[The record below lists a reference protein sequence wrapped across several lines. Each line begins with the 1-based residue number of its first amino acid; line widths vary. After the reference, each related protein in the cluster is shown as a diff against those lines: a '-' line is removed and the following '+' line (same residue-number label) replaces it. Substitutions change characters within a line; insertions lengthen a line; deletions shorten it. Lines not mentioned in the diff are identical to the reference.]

1 MATGG
6 MSDLLPVTEAQT
18 RLFALAAPV
27 DGETSPLREAA
38 GRWLAAPVHATRDQ
52 PFADLSA
59 MDGYALR
66 FADLA
71 GPLTVIGESAAG
83 RGFDGS
89 VGGGKAVR
97 IFTGAPVPP
106 GADTILVQ
114 EEATRDGDTLTL
126 NGEGPPAIGAHIRP
140 RAQDFSTGAQILA
153 AGTKLTP
160 AAIGLAAAAGHGTLP
175 VRRAVRVAIVS
186 TGDELVPAGTQ
197 VTGAQLPSAN
207 APMLA
212 ALIADLPVAIID
224 AGIVPDDLTAL
235 TAAFAALDA
244 DIVVTTGGASVGDH
258 DLVRPALL
266 AAGGSLDF
274 WKIAMRPGKPLLAGR
289 LGGAV
294 LLGLPGN
301 PVSAFV
307 TATLFLRPLIAHL
320 SGAIDPLPRRRFAPL
335 AHPMVTNGPR
345 EDYVR
350 ARLTSDGLDAYPVQ
364 DSGMLAALAGSDAL
378 IIRPVGAPAAVR
390 GDLAEYLSLA

>member
-1 MATGG
+1 
-6 MSDLLPVTEAQT
+6 MSALLPVADAQA

-27 DGETSPLREAA
+27 DNETLPLREAA
-38 GRWLAAPVHATRDQ
+38 GRWLAAPVLATRDQ

-71 GPLTVIGESAAG
+71 QPLRVIGESAAG
-83 RGFDGS
+83 RGFEGS
-89 VGGGKAVR
+89 VGAGEAVR
-97 IFTGAPVPP
+97 IFTGAPVPR

-114 EEATRDGDTLTL
+114 EEAARDRDTLTL
-126 NGEGPPAIGAHIRP
+126 NGEGPPRIGVHIRP
-140 RAQDFSTGAQILA
+140 RAQDFSRGAQILPEGA
-153 AGTKLTP
+153 RLTP
-160 AAIGLAAAAGHGTLP
+160 ATIGLAAAAGHGTLR
-175 VRRAVRVAIVS
+175 VHRSIRVAIVS
-186 TGDELVPAGTQ
+186 TGDELVPAGAE

-207 APMLA
+207 APMLT
-212 ALIADLPVAIID
+212 ALLADLPVSIVD
-224 AGIVPDDLTAL
+224 GGIVPDDLAAM
-235 TAAFAALDA
+235 TAAFAGIDA
-244 DIVVTTGGASVGDH
+244 DIIVTTGGASVGDH

-289 LGGAV
+289 LGDAV
-294 LLGLPGN
+294 VLGLPGN

-320 SGAIDPLPRRRFAPL
+320 SGAADPLPRRLSAPL
-335 AHPMVTNGPR
+335 AHPLAANGIR
-345 EDYVR
+345 EDYIR
-350 ARLTSDGLDAYPVQ
+350 ARLTANGLDAYPVQ

-378 IIRPVGAPAAVR
+378 IIRPIGAPPAAA
-390 GDLAEYLSLA
+390 GDIADYIALA

>member
-1 MATGG
+1 M
-6 MSDLLPVTEAQT
+6 L
-18 RLFALAAPV
+18 ALAAPV
-27 DGETSPLREAA
+27 DGETLPLKEAA
-38 GRWLAAPVHATRDQ
+38 GRWLAQPVHAIRDQ

-66 FADLA
+66 FADLHR
-71 GPLTVIGESAAG
+71 PLNVIGESAAG
-83 RGFDGS
+83 RGFAGS
-89 VGGGKAVR
+89 LTAGEAVR
-97 IFTGAPVPP
+97 IFTGAPVPA

-114 EEATRDGDTLTL
+114 EEAARDRDMLTL
-126 NGEGPPAIGAHIRP
+126 NGAGPPRIGAHIRP
-140 RAQDFSTGAQILA
+140 RAQDFSTGAEILA
-153 AGTKLTP
+153 AGARLTP
-160 AAIGLAAAAGHGTLP
+160 AAIGLAAAAGRGALP
-175 VRRAVRVAIVS
+175 VRRKIRVAIVS
-186 TGDELVPAGTQ
+186 TGDELVPAGSQ

-212 ALIADLPVAIID
+212 ALLADLPVAIID
-224 AGIVPDDLTAL
+224 GGIIPDELATL
-235 TAAFAALDA
+235 TAAFAAIEP
-244 DIVVTTGGASVGDH
+244 DIIVTTGGASVGDH

-289 LGGAV
+289 LNGAV

-320 SGAIDPLPRRRFAPL
+320 SGAADPLPRRLAARL
-335 AHPMVTNGPR
+335 AHPLAATGSR
-345 EDYVR
+345 EDYIR
-350 ARLTSDGLDAYPVQ
+350 ARLTENGLDAYPVQ

-378 IIRPVGAPAAVR
+378 IVRPIGAAAAR
-390 GDLAEYLSLA
+390 PGDIAEYLPLA